1 MTIALWHIEF
11 QRVACDATT
20 VVATWCNDVAIAAEV
35 QRRIL
40 ASRPQ
45 GALEVPPRSDK
56 EFSENPLNYLY
67 ILNLWTFSNHFTG
80 MALEWHDVGWI
91 GFLCELSCCNTTES
105 QQSWSSSHWHQG
117 FCICRRQWVL
127 PPTTTSP
134 KQPRFTKFT
143 SAKRRTSQD
152 PEMPRNDKVGEG
164 MIQYDKLIRYEKT
177 RQNMTKDHRTW
188 PSFRLFLWIPF
199 VLLLTSIRSD
209 SPDSRPKNP
218 VGSPSRGG
226 AGPSVVAPTS
236 LPQTDSPHA
245 CNDF

>member
-1 MTIALWHIEF
+1 
-11 QRVACDATT
+11 
-20 VVATWCNDVAIAAEV
+20 
-35 QRRIL
+35 
-40 ASRPQ
+40 
-45 GALEVPPRSDK
+45 
-56 EFSENPLNYLY
+56 
-67 ILNLWTFSNHFTG
+67 

-105 QQSWSSSHWHQG
+105 QQSRSSSHWHQG

-134 KQPRFTKFT
+134 KQPRLTKFT

-152 PEMPRNDKVGEG
+152 PEMTRNDKVGEG

-209 SPDSRPKNP
+209 SPDSRPKNL

-245 CNDF
+245 CNDFYCLAPECNNRNNRVIMKVHAACC